1 MPAGPAPTIATRSFA
16 GRSGSCPSVW
26 TRSASHRTRLWLW
39 GHKATLCPVLG
50 PHVPELRALELL
62 VVVSRTGSLS
72 AAAAELGIT
81 QQAAS
86 SRVRTMES
94 LVGTPLLDRSR
105 RGSALTPTGEL
116 LVQWAGGVLEAA
128 EQLDAGIAALRADRR
143 GHLSIAA
150 SLTIAEHLLPGWLV
164 ALRARQAQLGQVPTD
179 VTMTATNSERVA
191 TLVAAGDVDLGFVE
205 GPDAPEDLQH
215 RLVGTDTLVGSRR
228 PGPPVGPAL
237 GPSGH
242 RRDPGRDAARRPRA
256 RVRHPHRPGPRA
268 RRAGHRATGPRALE
282 YGGRPVRRRRRR
294 RSGRPRRARDPRRPG
309 DRTAGPHQRRRPRPH
324 PSAARGV
331 ARWRPPARGP
341 GAGPGRLGGRLQATQ
356 PRRSKN

>member
-1 MPAGPAPTIATRSFA
+1 M
-16 GRSGSCPSVW
+16 
-26 TRSASHRTRLWLW
+26 
-39 GHKATLCPVLG
+39 
-50 PHVPELRALELL
+50 PELRALELL

-72 AAAAELGIT
+72 AAAVELGIT

-94 LVGTPLLDRSR
+94 LVGAALLDRSR

-164 ALRARQAQLGQVPTD
+164 ALRARQAQLGQVPTE

-215 RLVGTDTLVGSRR
+215 RLVGTDTLVVV
-228 PGPPVGPAL
+228 VGPAH
-237 GPSGH
+237 PWAQRSG
-242 RRDPGRDAARRPRA
+242 RRVTASTLAATPLVVREPGSGTRTVLD
-256 RVRHPHRPGPRA
+256 
-268 RRAGHRATGPRALE
+268 RALE
-282 YGGRPVRRRRRR
+282 GLATAAPALELSSTAAVR
-294 RSGRPRRARDPRRPG
+294 
-309 DRTAGPHQRRRPRPH
+309 
-324 PSAARGV
+324 SAV
-331 ARWRPPARGP
+331 AA
-341 GAGPGRLGGRLQATQ
+341 GAGPAALGAHAIRDDLATGRLVRVNVGGLDLTRRLHAVWRGGANPPEGPARDLVAWAAAHGQ
-356 PRRSKN
+356 PGRSKN